1 METGSDSGNSRRRV
15 NTGTKGKDVRLSR
28 GSSRGPATDED
39 SSDRRI
45 SSRPSRQAAQQNQE
59 KGCSFLKLARIL
71 MEHIEIICSLEP
83 QLSFVYICSI
93 EILSR
98 TRDISKSMQP

>member
-59 KGCSFLKLARIL
+59 KGCTFLTVAPNLVRVI
-71 MEHIEIICSLEP
+71 MEHIEIICSLE
-83 QLSFVYICSI
+83 S
-93 EILSR
+93 
-98 TRDISKSMQP
+98 

>member
-59 KGCSFLKLARIL
+59 KGCSFKTS
-71 MEHIEIICSLEP
+71 ENSNGT
-83 QLSFVYICSI
+83 Y
-93 EILSR
+93 
-98 TRDISKSMQP
+98 RDYL